1 MGKYHFHF
9 PISNALPRIS
19 YVKTKKKRKILI
31 FKTSCTKSAI
41 FSKLFKSHDIL
52 PLFFGAPPLPFE
64 QCKKMCY
71 CERASLIHFHWTPE
85 EVVPLVMSY
94 VKRCALFALEDILGG
109 HSAVSNIALRA
120 LIDLG
125 TRPATQVNFQKSF
138 RIGRF
143 FKMQ

>member
-1 MGKYHFHF
+1 
-9 PISNALPRIS
+9 
-19 YVKTKKKRKILI
+19 
-31 FKTSCTKSAI
+31 
-41 FSKLFKSHDIL
+41 
-52 PLFFGAPPLPFE
+52 
-64 QCKKMCY
+64 
-71 CERASLIHFHWTPE
+71 
-85 EVVPLVMSY
+85 MSY

-143 FKMQ
+143 FKLQKISKERVSQAEMKQTRLLQSKKFRQLFGGMFWMVWMDANFHWRISPVCQGEHLCRVVYIAC